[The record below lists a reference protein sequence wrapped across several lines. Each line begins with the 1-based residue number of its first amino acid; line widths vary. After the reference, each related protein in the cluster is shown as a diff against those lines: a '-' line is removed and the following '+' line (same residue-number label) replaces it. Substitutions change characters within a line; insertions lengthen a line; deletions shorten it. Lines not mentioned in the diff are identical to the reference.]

1 MKGIFSI
8 FRKDDRAF
16 TGLES
21 AIVLTAFVVVAAVF
35 SYVVL
40 GAGFT
45 TSDTAKKTIDEG
57 VKQTT
62 SSVEIAGD
70 VIAEG
75 TPITT
80 TTGND
85 GKSTTS
91 GGTVDTIIVPL
102 QLTAGQSPVDI
113 GANSGQTTTGEG
125 GTATTVDNPNAG
137 VLVVSYADSEVYK
150 EKVMWAASF
159 VGAHD
164 ADYLL
169 EQHEKV
175 QLTITVPE
183 GSLLNPADNSGGSGE
198 NKEFRL
204 EIKPKVGA
212 IVPIT
217 RVTPAQIDKVMV
229 LK

>member
-8 FRKDDRAF
+8 FSKDERAF

-62 SSVEIAGD
+62 SSVELCGD
-70 VIAEG
+70 VIALG
-75 TPITT
+75 
-80 TTGND
+80 
-85 GKSTTS
+85 TTS
-91 GGTVDTIIVPL
+91 TNPDKVTNILVTL

-113 GANSGQTTTGEG
+113 GVNDSSGMM
-125 GTATTVDNPNAG
+125 
-137 VLVVSYADSEVYK
+137 VVSYTDNSTYDPEVS
-150 EKVMWAASF
+150 WNRSF
-159 VGAHD
+159 VGVSD
-164 ADYLL
+164 GDSVL

-175 QLTITVPE
+175 ELNITVP
-183 GSLLNPADNSGGSGE
+183 STTMLNGGTATQVV
-198 NKEFRL
+198 NREFRI

-212 IVPIT
+212 IVPIS
-217 RVTPAQIDKVMV
+217 RVTPPQIDTVMC
-229 LK
+229 LR

>member
-8 FRKDDRAF
+8 FRKNDKAF

-62 SSVEIAGD
+62 SSVELAGD
-70 VIAEG
+70 VIAESAD
-75 TPITT
+75 TL
-80 TTGND
+80 
-85 GKSTTS
+85 K
-91 GGTVDTIIVPL
+91 VDTITVTL
-102 QLTAGQSPVDI
+102 QLTAGQAPVDI
-113 GANSGQTTTGEG
+113 GVDS
-125 GTATTVDNPNAG
+125 TAG
-137 VLVVSYADSEVYK
+137 MLVVSYADSEVYA
-150 EKVMWAASF
+150 ESTAWTQQF
-159 VGAHD
+159 IGNND
-164 ADYLL
+164 NDDIL

-175 QLTITVPE
+175 ELTVTAPA
-183 GSLLNPADNSGGSGE
+183 GSLLASGAAGSPAV

-217 RVTPAQIDKVMV
+217 RVTPAQLDKVMV

>member
-62 SSVEIAGD
+62 SSIELAGD
-70 VIAEG
+70 VIAIGG
-75 TPITT
+75 TAV
-80 TTGND
+80 
-85 GKSTTS
+85 STTIITDGDPETEGDQAVTAMKS
-91 GGTVDTIIVPL
+91 PVDKIIITL

-113 GANSGQTTTGEG
+113 GR
-125 GTATTVDNPNAG
+125 AG
-137 VLVVSYADSEVYK
+137 NGDGSEILVVSYADSSLYEDSAAWSK
-150 EKVMWAASF
+150 EF
-159 VGAHD
+159 VGEND
-164 ADYLL
+164 GDDIL

-175 QLTITVPE
+175 KLTVTVPDN
-183 GSLLNPADNSGGSGE
+183 SLLANSATAPNS
-198 NKEFRL
+198 EFRL

-212 IVPIT
+212 IVPVT
-217 RVTPAQIDKVMV
+217 RVIPTQIDPVMV

>member
-1 MKGIFSI
+1 MRGIFSI
-8 FRKDDRAF
+8 FRKDEKAF

-62 SSVEIAGD
+62 SSVELSGD
-70 VIAEG
+70 VIALG
-75 TPITT
+75 TADDSV
-80 TTGND
+80 NE
-85 GKSTTS
+85 
-91 GGTVDTIIVPL
+91 IIVTL

-113 GANSGQTTTGEG
+113 GADSDAGMMVIAYSDNATYNSSTYWEQE
-125 GTATTVDNPNAG
+125 
-137 VLVVSYADSEVYK
+137 
-150 EKVMWAASF
+150 F
-159 VGAHD
+159 VGNND
-164 ADYLL
+164 EDDVL

-175 QLTITVPE
+175 QLTITVPDDAM
-183 GSLLNPADNSGGSGE
+183 LTDDDIKNVVNR
-198 NKEFRL
+198 EFRL
-204 EIKPKVGA
+204 EIKPKIGA

-217 RVTPAQIDKVMV
+217 RITPPQIDGVMN

>member
-1 MKGIFSI
+1 MKKRFSI
-8 FRKDDRAF
+8 FRKNDRAF

-57 VKQTT
+57 IRQTT
-62 SSVEIAGD
+62 SSVELAGD
-70 VIAEG
+70 VIAKG
-75 TPITT
+75 
-80 TTGND
+80 GNS
-85 GKSTTS
+85 K
-91 GGTVDTIIVPL
+91 VDQIIVTL

-113 GANSGQTTTGEG
+113 GNNSSVGMM
-125 GTATTVDNPNAG
+125 
-137 VLVVSYADSEVYK
+137 VVSYADNSTYIPD
-150 EKVMWAASF
+150 AAWEQKFIGSNNGDT
-159 VGAHD
+159 V
-164 ADYLL
+164 L

-175 QLTITVPE
+175 QLNITVPD
-183 GSLLNPADNSGGSGE
+183 GSMLKGDETQAVNR
-198 NKEFRL
+198 EFRL

>member
-8 FRKDDRAF
+8 FRKDDKAF

-62 SSVEIAGD
+62 SSVELAGD
-70 VIAEG
+70 VIAKEG
-75 TPITT
+75 ITENT
-80 TTGND
+80 TADAVEKILVT
-85 GKSTTS
+85 
-91 GGTVDTIIVPL
+91 L

-113 GANSGQTTTGEG
+113 GADSS
-125 GTATTVDNPNAG
+125 AG
-137 VLVVSYADSEVYK
+137 MLVVSYADSAIYDPEVSWTK
-150 EKVMWAASF
+150 SF
-159 VGAHD
+159 VGD
-164 ADYLL
+164 DDIDNIL

-175 QLTITVPE
+175 QLVIMVPAN
-183 GSLLNPADNSGGSGE
+183 SLLLSSATAPNS
-198 NKEFRL
+198 EFRI

-212 IVPIT
+212 IVPVT
-217 RVTPAQIDKVMV
+217 RVIPAQIDPVMV

>member
-1 MKGIFSI
+1 MRGIFSI
-8 FRKDDRAF
+8 FRKDNRAF

-62 SSVEIAGD
+62 SSVELAGD
-70 VIAEG
+70 VI
-75 TPITT
+75 
-80 TTGND
+80 
-85 GKSTTS
+85 GKSNAS
-91 GGTVDTIIVPL
+91 KVDYILVTL

-113 GANSGQTTTGEG
+113 GADSSEG
-125 GTATTVDNPNAG
+125 MM
-137 VLVVSYADSEVYK
+137 VVSYADSALYEDSVEW
-150 EKVMWAASF
+150 EKAP
-159 VGAHD
+159 VGD
-164 ADYLL
+164 DDGDNLL

-175 QLTITVPE
+175 QLAIKVPS
-183 GSLLNPADNSGGSGE
+183 GSLINPSSGSAA

-217 RVTPAQIDKVMV
+217 RVTPASIDSVMV

>member
-1 MKGIFSI
+1 MKGIFNI
-8 FRKDDRAF
+8 FKKDDKAF

-62 SSVEIAGD
+62 SSVELAGD
-70 VIAEG
+70 VIAQ
-75 TPITT
+75 
-80 TTGND
+80 
-85 GKSTTS
+85 STTD
-91 GGTVDTIIVPL
+91 GAVNTILVTL

-113 GANSGQTTTGEG
+113 GADS
-125 GTATTVDNPNAG
+125 TADDINAG
-137 VLVVSYADSEVYK
+137 MLVVSYVDSSLYE
-150 EKVMWAASF
+150 EKVGWAATF
-159 VGAHD
+159 VGD
-164 ADYLL
+164 NDEDRVL

-175 QLTITVPE
+175 QLAITVPPT
-183 GSLLNPADNSGGSGE
+183 SLLGKGTETEPAVNQ
-198 NKEFRL
+198 EFKL

-217 RVTPAQIDKVMV
+217 RVTPSQIDPVMI

>member
-1 MKGIFSI
+1 MKGIFNI
-8 FRKDDRAF
+8 FRKDEKAF

-45 TSDTAKKTIDEG
+45 TSDTAKRAIDEG

-62 SSVEIAGD
+62 SSVELAGD
-70 VIAEG
+70 VIAKG
-75 TPITT
+75 TS
-80 TTGND
+80 D
-85 GKSTTS
+85 GTKEK
-91 GGTVDTIIVPL
+91 VDYLLVTL

-113 GANSGQTTTGEG
+113 GVNNGSGKMI
-125 GTATTVDNPNAG
+125 
-137 VLVVSYADSEVYK
+137 VSYTDNSTYIPDIQWKSTFIGANDTD
-150 EKVMWAASF
+150 KV
-159 VGAHD
+159 
-164 ADYLL
+164 L

-175 QLTITVPE
+175 ELNITIPTGLTMLQDDT
-183 GSLLNPADNSGGSGE
+183 NSV
-198 NKEFRL
+198 NREFRL
-204 EIKPKVGA
+204 EIKPSVGA

-217 RVTPAQIDKVMV
+217 RITPPQIDGVMN

>member
-8 FRKDDRAF
+8 FRKDDKAF

-62 SSVEIAGD
+62 SSVGLAGD
-70 VIAEG
+70 VIAKG
-75 TPITT
+75 TPGATP
-80 TTGND
+80 
-85 GKSTTS
+85 
-91 GGTVDTIIVPL
+91 TVDNITITL

-113 GANSGQTTTGEG
+113 GADS
-125 GTATTVDNPNAG
+125 NAG
-137 VLVVSYADSEVYK
+137 MMVVSYSDSAIYCPETV
-150 EKVMWAASF
+150 WTQIF
-159 VGAHD
+159 IGDND
-164 ADYLL
+164 ADDVL

-175 QLTITVPE
+175 QITIDVPT
-183 GSLLNPADNSGGSGE
+183 GSKLKSGNASDVV
-198 NKEFRL
+198 NTEFRI
-204 EIKPKVGA
+204 EVKPKIGA

-217 RVTPAQIDKVMV
+217 RVTPPQIDAVMN
-229 LK
+229 LR

>member
-1 MKGIFSI
+1 MRGIFSI

-62 SSVEIAGD
+62 SSVELAGD
-70 VIAEG
+70 VIA
-75 TPITT
+75 
-80 TTGND
+80 
-85 GKSTTS
+85 KSNS
-91 GGTVDTIIVPL
+91 SKVDYILVTL

-113 GANSGQTTTGEG
+113 GNNS
-125 GTATTVDNPNAG
+125 DAG
-137 VLVVSYADSEVYK
+137 MMVVTYADSALYNESVAWTK
-150 EKVMWAASF
+150 AP
-159 VGAHD
+159 VGD
-164 ADYLL
+164 DDGDSLL

-175 QLTITVPE
+175 QLSIEVPS
-183 GSLLNPADNSGGSGE
+183 GSLINPSNTDSAA

-217 RVTPAQIDKVMV
+217 RVTPASIDPVMV

>member
-1 MKGIFSI
+1 MKKRFSI
-8 FRKDDRAF
+8 FRKNDRAF

-57 VKQTT
+57 IRQTT
-62 SSVEIAGD
+62 SSVELAGD
-70 VIAEG
+70 VIAKG
-75 TPITT
+75 
-80 TTGND
+80 GNS
-85 GKSTTS
+85 K
-91 GGTVDTIIVPL
+91 VDQIIVTL

-113 GANSGQTTTGEG
+113 GNNSSVGMM
-125 GTATTVDNPNAG
+125 
-137 VLVVSYADSEVYK
+137 VVSYADNSTYISD
-150 EKVMWAASF
+150 AAWEQKF
-159 VGAHD
+159 IGGNNGDTV
-164 ADYLL
+164 L

-175 QLTITVPE
+175 QLNITVPD
-183 GSLLNPADNSGGSGE
+183 GSMLKGDETQAVNR
-198 NKEFRL
+198 EFRL

>member
-1 MKGIFSI
+1 MKGIFNV
-8 FRKDDRAF
+8 FRKDDKAF

-62 SSVEIAGD
+62 SSVELAGD
-70 VIAEG
+70 VIAKG
-75 TPITT
+75 TPADEPTKISDILLT
-80 TTGND
+80 
-85 GKSTTS
+85 
-91 GGTVDTIIVPL
+91 L

-113 GANSGQTTTGEG
+113 GADS
-125 GTATTVDNPNAG
+125 DAG
-137 VLVVSYADSEVYK
+137 MMVVTYADNSTYNQSTAWSK
-150 EKVMWAASF
+150 EFIGDNDGDSI
-159 VGAHD
+159 
-164 ADYLL
+164 L

-175 QLTITVPE
+175 QLTVMVPPE
-183 GSLLNPADNSGGSGE
+183 SMLDDEDHVINR
-198 NKEFRL
+198 EFKM

-217 RVTPAQIDKVMV
+217 RVTPPQLDGVMV

>member
-1 MKGIFSI
+1 MRGIFNI
-8 FRKDDRAF
+8 FRKDEKAF

-62 SSVEIAGD
+62 SSVELAGD
-70 VIAEG
+70 VIA
-75 TPITT
+75 
-80 TTGND
+80 
-85 GKSTTS
+85 K
-91 GGTVDTIIVPL
+91 GTVGTETVDPSVDTLLVTI

-113 GANSGQTTTGEG
+113 GATNASGMMI
-125 GTATTVDNPNAG
+125 
-137 VLVVSYADSEVYK
+137 VSYTDNSTYIPDIEW
-150 EKVMWAASF
+150 ESTF
-159 VGAHD
+159 IGAND
-164 ADYLL
+164 GDTVL

-175 QLTITVPE
+175 ELEITIPTDE
-183 GSLLNPADNSGGSGE
+183 TMLQGE
-198 NKEFRL
+198 PTQVVNKEFRIEL
-204 EIKPKVGA
+204 KPSVGA

-217 RVTPAQIDKVMV
+217 RITPPQIDGVMN
-229 LK
+229 LR

>member
-8 FRKDDRAF
+8 FRKEDKAF

-70 VIAEG
+70 VIAQG
-75 TPITT
+75 TPS
-80 TTGND
+80 
-85 GKSTTS
+85 STEP
-91 GGTVDTIIVPL
+91 TVDNITITL
-102 QLTAGQSPVDI
+102 QLTAGQAPVDI
-113 GANSGQTTTGEG
+113 GADSDAGMLVIAYSDNATYNSS
-125 GTATTVDNPNAG
+125 TAWTQ
-137 VLVVSYADSEVYK
+137 K
-150 EKVMWAASF
+150 F
-159 VGAHD
+159 VGAND
-164 ADYLL
+164 GDDIL
-169 EQHEKV
+169 EQHEKAE
-175 QLTITVPE
+175 ITVTVPSTSMLQ
-183 GSLLNPADNSGGSGE
+183 GTKTQVVNR
-198 NKEFRL
+198 EFRL
-204 EIKPKVGA
+204 EVKPKIGA

-217 RVTPAQIDKVMV
+217 RVTPAQIDAVMN

>member
-1 MKGIFSI
+1 MESVDFSTCINYKINYGVKKRMKGIFSI
-8 FRKDDRAF
+8 FRKDDKAF

-62 SSVEIAGD
+62 SSVELAGD

-75 TPITT
+75 TA
-80 TTGND
+80 D
-85 GKSTTS
+85 TS
-91 GGTVDTIIVPL
+91 VDSIIVTL
-102 QLTAGQSPVDI
+102 QLTAGQAPVDI
-113 GANSGQTTTGEG
+113 GANSS
-125 GTATTVDNPNAG
+125 AG
-137 VLVVSYADSEVYK
+137 MMVISYADNAIYNSSTAWGQEFIG
-150 EKVMWAASF
+150 END
-159 VGAHD
+159 GD
-164 ADYLL
+164 DLL

-175 QLTITVPE
+175 QITITVPDD
-183 GSLLNPADNSGGSGE
+183 SMLQDDDITNVVNR
-198 NKEFRL
+198 EFRI
-204 EIKPKVGA
+204 EIKPSVGA

-217 RVTPAQIDKVMV
+217 RITPAQIDPVMV

>member
-62 SSVEIAGD
+62 SSVELAGD
-70 VIAEG
+70 VVA
-75 TPITT
+75 
-80 TTGND
+80 
-85 GKSTTS
+85 KST
-91 GGTVDTIIVPL
+91 GGKVTEIIVPL

-113 GANSGQTTTGEG
+113 GASS
-125 GTATTVDNPNAG
+125 AAG
-137 VLVVSYADSEVYK
+137 MLVVTYADNSTYVPSATW
-150 EKVMWAASF
+150 VQSF
-159 VGAHD
+159 IGDND
-164 ADYLL
+164 ADTILD
-169 EQHEKV
+169 QHEKV
-175 QLTITVPE
+175 QLTVTVPTPSMLQ
-183 GSLLNPADNSGGSGE
+183 GATDQVVNR
-198 NKEFRL
+198 EFKM

-217 RVTPAQIDKVMV
+217 RVTPSSIDSVMI

>member
-1 MKGIFSI
+1 MRGIFNI

-62 SSVEIAGD
+62 SSVELAGD
-70 VIAEG
+70 VIAKG
-75 TPITT
+75 T
-80 TTGND
+80 
-85 GKSTTS
+85 STPGS
-91 GGTVDTIIVPL
+91 ASVDYLLVTL

-113 GANSGQTTTGEG
+113 GDNNGTGKMI
-125 GTATTVDNPNAG
+125 
-137 VLVVSYADSEVYK
+137 VSYTDNSTYIPDIQWTSTFIGANDTD
-150 EKVMWAASF
+150 KV
-159 VGAHD
+159 
-164 ADYLL
+164 L
-169 EQHEKV
+169 EQHERV
-175 QLTITVPE
+175 ELNITI
-183 GSLLNPADNSGGSGE
+183 PASTTMLKNNANSV
-198 NKEFRL
+198 NREFRL
-204 EIKPKVGA
+204 ELKPSVGA

-217 RVTPAQIDKVMV
+217 RITPPQIDGVMN
-229 LK
+229 LR